1 MPKKESRNK
10 SYPMIPLRGLT
21 VFPYMVIH
29 FDVNRPQSVAALEKA
44 MSDDQRVFL
53 VTQRNAEDETPAR
66 KDLFTVGVIA
76 RIKQVVNLPGD
87 NLRILAEGEKRAV
100 LKRMVRQAAYVRAEV
115 TEAEEDSADRGDPA
129 MEALV
134 RLTMDTL
141 GAYAAVS
148 MRVPPETLRSV
159 EEMKEP
165 GAMAD
170 VISANVLTRMED
182 RQAVLDALEPAQRLE
197 KLCAVLTRENELAA
211 IERKIQERLREQVD
225 KNQKDYYLRE
235 QIKAIQEEL
244 GDKDAG
250 NVDDLRERL
259 EKTPLSGEAAEKVRK
274 ELDRI
279 ARMAPGMPEIAVSR
293 TWAETVLDL
302 PWGVETK
309 DNMDLKH
316 AREVLNE
323 DHYAME
329 QVKERVVE
337 FLAAR
342 AKKEKGAPGEAVKG
356 PILCFVGPPGVGKTS
371 IVKAIARAMGRKYVR
386 MSLGGVRDE
395 AEIRGHR
402 KTYVGAMPG
411 RIITGMKQAGSM
423 NPLFLFDE
431 IDKMTSDF
439 RGDPA
444 SAMLEVLD
452 GEQNDRFRDH
462 YLEIAFDLSRVM
474 FVTTANTVD
483 TIPGPLRDRMEII
496 EVPSYTEEEKL
507 QIAKRHLVPKQ
518 RREYGLKPGEVRIG
532 DAVLRR
538 LIENWTREAG
548 VRQLERTI
556 GRVMRKAVVE
566 MTDEGTESVSVSAGR
581 LEKYLGA
588 PRYLREMPE
597 KEPLCGVVNGLAYT
611 AVGGETLTVECLGM
625 PGTGQLILTGQLGD
639 VMKESARA
647 ALSYVRAHGAAWGVR
662 DGFYKDTDIHIHVPE
677 GAVPKDGPSAGVTM
691 VTAMMSAL
699 GGRKCRQ
706 DAAMTGEVTLRGRV
720 LPIGGVKEKL
730 LAAYRAGIRVILL
743 PRENRK
749 DLEEIPEHVRSSFD
763 IRFADCVEDV
773 LKVVLCGEDDE

>member
-1 MPKKESRNK
+1 MPKKDNQTK
-10 SYPMIPLRGLT
+10 VYPLIALRGLT

-44 MSDDQRVFL
+44 MTEDQKVFL
-53 VTQRNAEDETPAR
+53 VTQKNAEDETPG
-66 KDLFTVGVIA
+66 KKELYSVGVVA
-76 RIKQVVNLPGD
+76 RVKQVVNLPGD

-100 LKRMVRQAAYVRAEV
+100 FKKMTKQASYARAEV
-115 TEAEEDSADRGDPA
+115 VEVEDAPRDDIETR
-129 MEALV
+129 ALV
-134 RLTMDTL
+134 RLTMETL
-141 GAYAAVS
+141 GTYAAVS
-148 MRVPPETLRSV
+148 MRVPPETLQSV
-159 EEMKEP
+159 EEMKDP

-182 RQAVLDALEPAQRLE
+182 RQAVLDTVDPSERLE
-197 KLCAVLTRENELAA
+197 KLCAILNRENELASV
-211 IERKIQERLREQVD
+211 ERKIQERLKEQVD

-244 GDKDAG
+244 GDREAG
-250 NVDDLRERL
+250 DVDDLREKL
-259 EKTPLSGEAAEKVRK
+259 EKTPLSDEAREKTLK

-279 ARMAPGMPEIAVSR
+279 AKMAPGMPEITVSR
-293 TWAETVLDL
+293 TWVETILDL
-302 PWGVETK
+302 PWGVETT

-316 AREVLNE
+316 ARSVLDE
-323 DHYAME
+323 DHYAMV
-329 QVKERVVE
+329 QVKERVIE

-342 AKKEKGAPGEAVKG
+342 AKKEKAAPGEAVKG

-431 IDKMTSDF
+431 IDKMASDF

-452 GEQNDRFRDH
+452 AEQNDHFRDH
-462 YLEIAFDLSRVM
+462 YLEVSFDLSRVM
-474 FVTTANTVD
+474 FITTANTAD
-483 TIPGPLRDRMEII
+483 TIPGPLKDRMEII

-518 RREYGLKPGEVRIG
+518 RREYGLKAEEVRIG
-532 DAVLRR
+532 DAVIKR

-566 MTDEGTESVSVSAGR
+566 MADENTPSVTVSRAR
-581 LEKYLGA
+581 LDKYLGA

-597 KEPLCGVVNGLAYT
+597 KKPLCGVVNGLAYT
-611 AVGGETLTVECLGM
+611 AVGGETLTVECLEM
-625 PGTGQLILTGQLGD
+625 PGNGQLILTGQLGD
-639 VMKESARA
+639 VMKESGRA
-647 ALSYVRAHGAAWGVR
+647 ALSYVRANGRAWGVR
-662 DGFYKDTDIHIHVPE
+662 EDFYKDTDVHVHVPE

-699 GGRKCRQ
+699 SGKKCRQ
-706 DAAMTGEVTLRGRV
+706 DVAMTGEVTLRGRV

-730 LAAYRAGIRVILL
+730 LAAYRAGISVIVL

-749 DLEEIPEHVRSSFD
+749 DLEEIPPHVLSSFD
-763 IRFADCVEDV
+763 IRFADNVEDV
-773 LKVVLCGEDDE
+773 LKETLVAGGAAE

>member
-1 MPKKESRNK
+1 MPRKESRNK
-10 SYPMIPLRGLT
+10 SYPLITLRGLT

-53 VTQRNAEDETPAR
+53 VTQRSAEDETPAR
-66 KDLFTVGVIA
+66 KDLYRVGVIA
-76 RIKQVVNLPGD
+76 RVKQVVNLPGD

-100 LKRMVRQAAYVRAEV
+100 FNRMVRRGDYARAEV
-115 TEAEEDSADRGDPA
+115 TVAEDACEDSIE
-129 MEALV
+129 MQALV
-134 RLTMDTL
+134 RLTIETL

-148 MRVPPETLRSV
+148 MRVPPETLQSV
-159 EEMKEP
+159 EEMKDP

-170 VISANVLTRMED
+170 VVSANVLTRTED
-182 RQAVLDALEPAQRLE
+182 RQAILDLIDPAERLE
-197 KLCAVLTRENELAA
+197 KLCGILRRENELAA
-211 IERKIQERLREQVD
+211 VERKIQERLREQVD

-250 NVDDLRERL
+250 DVDDLRERM
-259 EKTPLSGEAAEKVRK
+259 EKTPLSDEAREKTAR

-279 ARMAPGMPEIAVSR
+279 ARMAPGMPEITVSR
-293 TWAETVLDL
+293 TWVETVLDL
-302 PWGVETK
+302 PWGIETE
-309 DNMDLKH
+309 DNMDLAH
-316 AREVLNE
+316 ARDVLNE
-323 DHYAME
+323 DHYAMDR
-329 QVKERVVE
+329 VKERVIE

-342 AKKEKGAPGEAVKG
+342 AKKEKAAPGESVKG

-411 RIITGMKQAGSM
+411 RIISGMKQAGSM

-462 YLEIAFDLSRVM
+462 YLEISFDLSKVM
-474 FVTTANTVD
+474 FITTANTAD
-483 TIPGPLRDRMEII
+483 PIPGPLRDRMEII

-507 QIAKRHLVPKQ
+507 QIARRHLVPKQ
-518 RREYGLKPGEVRIG
+518 RREYGLKSGEVRIG
-532 DAVLRR
+532 EAALKR

-566 MTDEGTESVSVSAGR
+566 MADKKTGSVTVGAGK
-581 LEKYLGA
+581 LEDYLGA

-597 KEPLCGVVNGLAYT
+597 KKPVCGVVNGLAYT
-611 AVGGETLTVECLGM
+611 AVGGETLTVECMGM

-662 DGFYKDTDIHIHVPE
+662 DDFYKDTDVHIHVPE

-730 LAAYRAGIRVILL
+730 LAAYRAGIRIILL
-743 PRENRK
+743 PTENRK
-749 DLEEIPEHVRSSFD
+749 DLEDIPPHVLSTFD
-763 IRFADCVEDV
+763 IRPVEHVEEV
-773 LKVVLCGEDDE
+773 LRAVLCDDGENR